1 MPTLLDT
8 KVESRRLILPAE
20 ANAMSTAH
28 GGNVLKWMERTGAM
42 SGMHFCGDDVVTVSF
57 DNGRFHEPIPEGDIA
72 LIDAYVYDVGDS
84 SITIR
89 VRCFH
94 DDHESDTQPR
104 HAEATLVG
112 VAVDDD
118 GQSQSVPDLRVETET
133 GKRLKRDAQQTE

>member
-1 MPTLLDT
+1 
-8 KVESRRLILPAE
+8 
-20 ANAMSTAH
+20 
-28 GGNVLKWMERTGAM
+28 MERTGAM